1 MIIAFTNK
9 INQENFSKELDSVD
23 DFDFVYSC
31 TKEIDEANKQSGTG
45 SIKLTKTSD
54 AVGYFVAD
62 ITQDIDLSGN
72 TSIKYNFYV
81 ADRTNIDTIGLVLF
95 TTAEKSYDNCWIN
108 YVGWQIVNGW
118 NEFTIALEES
128 EAGFT
133 KSGSGGLDSIKAIRF
148 IVSLVSDNSTEVVNF
163 DKIEAV

>member
-1 MIIAFTNK
+1 MITAFIIKN
-9 INQENFSKELDSVD
+9 NENFYKELDDVD

-31 TKEIDEANKQSGTG
+31 TKEIDEANKASGAG
-45 SIKLTKTSD
+45 SIKLTKTN
-54 AVGYFVAD
+54 AAEGYFVAD
-62 ITQDIDLSGN
+62 ITQDLDLSKN

-81 ADRTNIDTIGLVLF
+81 ADRTNINTIGLVLF

-128 EAGFT
+128 GAGFT

-148 IVSLVSDNSTEVVNF
+148 IVSLVSDNATEVVNF
-163 DKIEAV
+163 DRIEAI